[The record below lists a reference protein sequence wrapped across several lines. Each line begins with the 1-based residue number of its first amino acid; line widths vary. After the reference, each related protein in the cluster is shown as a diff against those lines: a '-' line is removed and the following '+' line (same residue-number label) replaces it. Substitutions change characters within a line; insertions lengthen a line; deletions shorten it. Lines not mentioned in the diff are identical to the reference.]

1 MMKRNIYCAV
11 CLLTVLCLDM
21 VPATAQ
27 TRSYD
32 GTITVKPIQLEQK
45 GDFLHI
51 DIDFDLKDVKVY
63 SRGGFYPTVGGSRT
77 YAESSESL
85 Y

>member
-32 GTITVKPIQLEQK
+32 GTITVKPIQLGQK
-45 GDFLHI
+45 GF
-51 DIDFDLKDVKVY
+51 
-63 SRGGFYPTVGGSRT
+63 
-77 YAESSESL
+77 SS

>member
-51 DIDFDLKDVKVY
+51 DIDFDLKDVKVK
-63 SRGGFYPTVGGSRT
+63 STRGVDFIHSWWLPNVC
-77 YAESSESL
+77 
-85 Y
+85 